1 MTVFGGRHLAFFLL
15 ILSIAVATDQWVV
28 DLLNKAEIILPSGID
43 FSSLEPFIDSKITDP
58 SQLQDPN
65 VINSIVAA
73 LLDEFSPIRVKLPT
87 ADAFPLLE
95 NLVEEEIDGI
105 DSSVSA
111 KGVELTAGACGANTL
126 KLWAE
131 ANASKRWFLFRAKG
145 NIKAWICFKVS
156 FTNRIINFQ
165 VISQD
170 ANLKG
175 TNLVGKLVD
184 LFLNEDKWMRKLVED
199 AKKEFSQLDEGV
211 EEQLIQDIGKRV
223 SSNYKKVV
231 DEFVDR
237 LFFSTVEVFTDAD
250 YIEFKLS
257 L

>member
-1 MTVFGGRHLAFFLL
+1 MAAFGSGHSVVYLLMLSTTVA
-15 ILSIAVATDQWVV
+15 IDQWVK

-43 FSSLEPFIDSKITDP
+43 FSSLEPFIDSKIIDP
-58 SQLQDPN
+58 NQLQDPK
-65 VINSIVAA
+65 VINAIVAA
-73 LLDEFSPIRVKLPT
+73 LLDEFSPIRLKLPT
-87 ADAFPLLE
+87 ADTFPKLE
-95 NLVEEEIDGI
+95 DLVKEEIDGI

-199 AKKEFSQLDEGV
+199 AKKEFS
-211 EEQLIQDIGKRV
+211 
-223 SSNYKKVV
+223 
-231 DEFVDR
+231 
-237 LFFSTVEVFTDAD
+237 
-250 YIEFKLS
+250 
-257 L
+257 